1 MFDFNVL
8 YDHPAVSQPKELT
21 EQGKV
26 SVFLQARRTN
36 PCFFASYLGWKKL
49 EPILIKF
56 MHEERKK
63 QTSYNIVWS
72 INE

>member
-8 YDHPAVSQPKELT
+8 YGHPAVSQPKELT

-36 PCFFASYLGWKKL
+36 SYILSRL
-49 EPILIKF
+49 EETRTHIDKV
-56 MHEERKK
+56 HA
-63 QTSYNIVWS
+63 
-72 INE
+72 